1 MQLHGGTNL
10 AVFDPETY
18 PKLLEQ
24 LLAMGM
30 HKYSLKNDHSPT
42 PSPGGMCKSHSPL
55 P

>member
-1 MQLHGGTNL
+1 MQLHEGTNL

-42 PSPGGMCKSHSPL
+42 PSRWDV
-55 P
+55 